1 MQQQDEIESKKMSEG
16 KKIFAILDVRV
27 TDWII
32 WKTAKL
38 GMSIF
43 SYIGAGAGVGGV
55 TSLKI
60 AAWRGS
66 GETPNQLRGSG
77 VCCCL
82 IFL

>member
-1 MQQQDEIESKKMSEG
+1 MRKSKKMSEG

-43 SYIGAGAGVGGV
+43 SYIGAGVGGV

-66 GETPNQLRGSG
+66 GETPNQLRRSG